1 MARPPSCSND
11 LQPRELREA
20 PGLSPI
26 ETSGLL
32 CLFGI
37 LNKHRSSSYITD
49 TSGIQAAAL
58 ASTIQQHL
66 NMTNTSRSNLT
77 NQALLDKIDKLRELN
92 VRDLELPQLV
102 VVGDQSSGKSSV
114 LESLTGFAFPQ
125 GAGLCTRYATQ
136 ISCRRRPEQSV
147 SVSIIPRPNADPE
160 LVERLRKFH
169 VEGDTVTADVL
180 EECFSE
186 ANRHMGIRMSSDAGD
201 SQLQA
206 FSEDILKIE
215 INGPDQEHFTVI
227 DVPGIFRVPNPPL
240 TTDSDVTLVRNM
252 VESYMR
258 NSRTIIL
265 AVLPCNVDISTQ
277 EILKMA
283 EVADPEGVRT
293 MGVLTKPDLVLET
306 ATRDTI
312 KELVL
317 GGRNRLRLGYC
328 MVKNRGADDRAS
340 TLTDRLEQEK
350 RFFSKP
356 EWRSLLTTE
365 RCGVGSLKT
374 RLSSLLT
381 NITKRELP
389 NVRSDVLGQ
398 LAAFREQLDGLGP
411 ARTDETSQRTYL
423 GNLST
428 KFLTITQN
436 ALNGSY
442 DGNHVFTAQPS
453 LKLITAVTKMNEAFS
468 NEFWHKGHKRTTS
481 STSGVNEEEKAYELG
496 KGEEDAALVQATL
509 EDYPELCDIVEME
522 DYGCPEPIASDEDPI
537 AKHIERVYQE
547 NRGPELGTFSGTI
560 LAMVFKEQSEK
571 WPQLVQA
578 HVSKSIILVHDYIA
592 KLLAHVC
599 PDKEICDLLWDH
611 LIMDAVRKAY
621 VRAMKQAHFL
631 LRIERE
637 GKPSTYNHYF
647 SSEVQKKRLARLDAD
662 IEEKFPHEDGAE
674 PQLVS
679 TTNLR
684 NLVIDKDNVQQV
696 REDILD
702 VLTSYYKISRKR
714 FVDVICRQAIGH
726 FLLEGEE
733 SPLRVFSPEMVFGLG
748 AEQLELIAGEDAGTR
763 ERRSML
769 ESEVRSLEAAMK
781 LLRI

>member
-1 MARPPSCSND
+1 MASTNR
-11 LQPRELREA
+11 
-20 PGLSPI
+20 
-26 ETSGLL
+26 SGL
-32 CLFGI
+32 
-37 LNKHRSSSYITD
+37 
-49 TSGIQAAAL
+49 A
-58 ASTIQQHL
+58 
-66 NMTNTSRSNLT
+66 

-136 ISCRRRPEQSV
+136 ISCRRRPEPSV

-160 LVERLRKFH
+160 LVGRLRGFQ
-169 VEGDTVTADVL
+169 VEGDTLSADVL
-180 EECFSE
+180 VDCFSE
-186 ANRHMGIRMSSDAGD
+186 ANRRMGIRMSSDDGNVP
-201 SQLQA
+201 QQA

-252 VESYMR
+252 VESYMG
-258 NSRTIIL
+258 NKRTIIL

-277 EILKMA
+277 EILEMA
-283 EVADPEGVRT
+283 EIADREGVRT
-293 MGVLTKPDLVLET
+293 MGVLTKPDLVLEN

-317 GGRNRLRLGYC
+317 GKRNKLRLGYC
-328 MVKNRGADDRAS
+328 MVKDRGADDRAS
-340 TLTDRLEQEK
+340 TLAGRLEQERK
-350 RFFSKP
+350 FFSTPDWK
-356 EWRSLLTTE
+356 SLSTTR
-365 RCGVGSLKT
+365 RCGVGSLQA

-381 NITKRELP
+381 TITKKELP
-389 NVRSDVLGQ
+389 NVRNDVLNQ
-398 LAAFREQLDGLGP
+398 LVAFREQLDGLGP
-411 ARTDETSQRTYL
+411 ARTDEISQRTYL

-428 KFLTITQN
+428 KFQAITQD

-442 DGNHVFTAQPS
+442 DGDHVFTAQPS
-453 LKLITAVTKMNEAFS
+453 LKLITTVTKMNEMFS
-468 NEFWHKGHKRTTS
+468 NIFLERGEKRQTS
-481 STSGVNEEEKAYELG
+481 LHGVKDDEKAYENG
-496 KGEEDAALVQATL
+496 KKEKYDILSQRTL
-509 EDYPELCDIVEME
+509 QDYPELCDIVEME
-522 DYGCPEPIASDEDPI
+522 YYECPEPIPSDEDPI
-537 AKHIERVYQE
+537 TDHIERVYQE
-547 NRGPELGTFSGTI
+547 NRGPELGTFSGAI

-571 WPQLVQA
+571 WPLLVQA

-599 PDKEICDLLWDH
+599 PDKQICDQLWDH

-621 VRAMKQAHFL
+621 VRAMEQTRFL

-647 SSEVQKKRLARLDAD
+647 NSEVQKKRLTRLDAI
-662 IEEKFPHEDGAE
+662 IEEKFPHKDSTE

-684 NLVIDKDNVQQV
+684 SLVTDKDNMQQV

-702 VLTSYYKISRKR
+702 VLSSYYKISRKR

-733 SPLRVFSPEMVFGLG
+733 SRLRVFSPELVFGLG
-748 AEQLELIAGEDAGTR
+748 AEQLEVIAGEDAGTR
-763 ERRSML
+763 DRRAML
-769 ESEVRSLEAAMK
+769 ELEIKSLEAAMK
-781 LLRI
+781 LLRL